1 MLPERDIAME
11 TDHVIK
17 AYLSGFFTFKI
28 FSNNAINHTKSYR
41 KLMKNLSLYHFC
53 FLMPQKL
60 VI

>member
-17 AYLSGFFTFKI
+17 AYLSAFFAFKI
-28 FSNNAINHTKSYR
+28 SQNNALNHTKNYR
-41 KLMKNLSLYHFC
+41 KLKKNVFLYHFC
-53 FLMPQKL
+53 FLMLQKL